1 MADVAR
7 NRAGRLARTLL
18 SMSRGKASDMV
29 VAVFVVVIVAM
40 LIIPLPPL
48 VLDLFM
54 AVNIVLSLLT
64 ILIVLYTRHALEF
77 SVFPTLLLISTVF
90 GLALNVSSTRL
101 ILSQGASF
109 RGRIVRAFG
118 TFVVGASG
126 AEGYVIGIIIFA
138 IIIAVQFVVITK
150 GATRVAEVAARF
162 TLDALPGKQMAIE
175 GEYNSGLITEEEARR
190 RKNEVQREVDFYGA
204 MDGASKFIS
213 GNVKIGVLITMIN
226 ILGGFLVGTLIHGE
240 SLTVALDTYISL
252 TIGDGLVTQ
261 LPSLL
266 ISTATGIIVT
276 RAASD
281 RTFGE
286 DVTGQFSNQSRPYLI
301 AAGLLLVMSVLPGFP
316 FYVLIPLA
324 GILGFLGVTLHRKK
338 QAELD
343 KKPQGA
349 ARDETPAPAEATRLA
364 PLDPLSLELG
374 YGLIPLVDKEHG
386 AELLDRIT
394 RIRRDAALDL
404 GLVVPPIRIIDNMRL
419 EPSEYCFKIRGV
431 EVGRGRI
438 RPSMYLAINSGRATE
453 DVPGEPTRDPTF
465 GLPAIWIG
473 EEVRDRAEGLGYT
486 VVDPSSIIAT
496 HLQEIIRR
504 HAAEILGRQEAQ
516 AILDALKPD
525 YPAVLEEL
533 QKADVTVGH
542 VQKVLQGLLGEQV
555 SVRNMVAV
563 LETIADYAGITKDVG
578 FLVEKV
584 RQTLGRQL
592 CLQYA
597 DDKKVLR
604 VLTLEPS
611 LERRII
617 ESKTETARGTIAALE
632 PEVHRAWMT
641 AMANSVRSV
650 QERGH
655 TAIVLC
661 SEAARSLVRSSTIR
675 EVPHLV
681 VLSAAEMVPEVTL
694 ESLGQVSIGEQAPE
708 APPAG
713 SSRRRTAGSSRVATG
728 ARARESAAV
737 GSGASRP
744 GDGTRLRG

>member
-7 NRAGRLARTLL
+7 RRAGRIFQGLLAA
-18 SMSRGKASDMV
+18 SRGNTSDML
-29 VAVFVVVIVAM
+29 VALFVIVIVVM
-40 LIIPLPPL
+40 LIIPLPPVIL
-48 VLDLFM
+48 DVLM

-64 ILIVLYTRHALEF
+64 ILIVLYTKHALEF

-90 GLALNVSSTRL
+90 GLGLNVSSTRL
-101 ILSQGASF
+101 ILSQGAGF
-109 RGRIVRAFG
+109 GGRIVRAFG
-118 TFVVGASG
+118 TFVVGSEG
-126 AEGYVIGIIIFA
+126 VEGYVIGIIIFV
-138 IIIAVQFVVITK
+138 IIIAVQFIVITK

-190 RKNEVQREVDFYGA
+190 RKAEVQREVDFYGA

-213 GNVKIGVLITMIN
+213 GNVKIGLLITVVN

-240 SLTVALDTYISL
+240 TLDVALDTYISL

-281 RTFGE
+281 RSFGNE
-286 DVTGQFSNQSRPYLI
+286 VTGQFAAQSRPYII

-316 FYVLIPLA
+316 WYVLIPLA
-324 GILGFLGVTLHRKK
+324 GLIGFLGVSLHRRKVAEEGKK
-338 QAELD
+338 A
-343 KKPQGA
+343 PA
-349 ARDETPAPAEATRLA
+349 AREEAPTPAEAARLA

-438 RPSMYLAINSGRATE
+438 RPNMYLAINSGKATE
-453 DVPGEPTRDPTF
+453 EIGGEPTRDPTF

-473 EEVRDRAEGLGYT
+473 EDVRDRAESLGYT
-486 VVDPSSIIAT
+486 VVDPSSIVAT

-504 HAAEILGRQEAQ
+504 HASEILGRQETQ
-516 AILDALKPD
+516 AILDALKTD
-525 YPAVLEEL
+525 YPAVLDEIH
-533 QKADVTVGH
+533 KAEINVGH
-542 VQKVLQGLLGEQV
+542 IQKILQGLLVEQV
-555 SVRNMVAV
+555 SIRNMVAI
-563 LETIADYAGITKDVG
+563 LETVADYAGITKDVG

-584 RQTLGRQL
+584 RQALGRQI

-604 VLTLEPS
+604 VLTLEPA
-611 LERRII
+611 LERKII
-617 ESKTETARGTIAALE
+617 ESKADTARGAIAALD
-632 PEVHRAWMT
+632 PALHRKWIT
-641 AMANSVRSV
+641 ALSNAVRGV
-650 QERGH
+650 QEQGW
-655 TAIVLC
+655 TAVVLC
-661 SEAARSLVRSSTIR
+661 SEAARALVKSSTAR
-675 EVPHLV
+675 ELGQLV
-681 VLSAAEMVPEVTL
+681 VLSAAEVVQDVSL
-694 ESLGQVSIGEQAPE
+694 EALGQVGLGEPLESAPQAG
-708 APPAG
+708 A
-713 SSRRRTAGSSRVATG
+713 RRRPGAAGRPTAAG
-728 ARARESAAV
+728 
-737 GSGASRP
+737 RP
-744 GDGTRLRG
+744 R